1 MGISEFGIAKCLLD
15 DFKAVVRRYL
25 VSRHR
30 WQKKVVARLRT
41 DFSCLETLFLSNLR
55 ACCSQK
61 PLFANLDFLWVQTAG
76 RALGIHL
83 LSWFQLSQAT
93 SLPPPHSR
101 DGSLLI
107 CEHSRACL
115 LRPPIPRTAIS
126 IQR

>member
-1 MGISEFGIAKCLLD
+1 MGISECGNVQVFARRFQGSRKTLLCPDIAG
-15 DFKAVVRRYL
+15 RN
-25 VSRHR
+25 S
-30 WQKKVVARLRT
+30 VARLRT

-83 LSWFQLSQAT
+83 LSWFQLSQTT
-93 SLPPPHSR
+93 SLPPSHNR
-101 DGSLLI
+101 DDSLLI
-107 CEHSRACL
+107 CERGRASL
-115 LRPPIPRTAIS
+115 LRPPILRTAIS